1 MNVYLLWR
9 VEQGTDSRMGYESSE
24 DVLEGVYATKVAA
37 EQRADKGMGIVLSPN
52 TYRIERRKVLG

>member
-9 VEQGTDSRMGYESSE
+9 EEEGENGWGEWITE